1 MDFDQLFSSVRQ
13 EAGRDDDNVTALAL
27 AVEAALEV
35 EYGWQADWRSCSL
48 VRFKSARVYEVIV
61 DALATAVAQSPD
73 PDSEELR
80 QLATYVADAF
90 RHNLNRRTRAFL
102 ERQPP
107 PFPPRAT
114 PPPPLPPV
122 AAVPVDLPLPVKRS
136 RRRAA
141 QS

>member
-1 MDFDQLFSSVRQ
+1 MDFDQLFSNVRQ
-13 EAGRDDDNVTALAL
+13 EAGSDDDNVTALVL
-27 AVEAALEV
+27 AVEAALDV

-61 DALATAVAQSPD
+61 DALASAVAQSPD

-80 QLATYVADAF
+80 QLATVVADACY
-90 RHNLNRRTRAFL
+90 HNLNRSTRAFL
-102 ERQPP
+102 QRQPL

-114 PPPPLPPV
+114 PPPTPPP
-122 AAVPVDLPLPVKRS
+122 AAAAPVDLPLPVKRP
-136 RRRAA
+136 RHRAA